1 MRIMY
6 RQIQLVP
13 VHLWE
18 AKLEQE
24 RICDEAEARAGHP
37 LPRRYRQFFGPEH
50 SHIRV
55 SQREYDSIADWARMF
70 EEWLQNDELQRIEAE
85 RHKYFTWER
94 EELYYVDSDSSTP
107 KWMEYISDLSI
118 IKKEQNENEE
128 QLISGSKS
136 AAVSD
141 ENEKGVPKLRV
152 MYRHIQEVPNE
163 MWAAKLEQEK
173 RSDEAEARAGH
184 PLPRRYR
191 AAFGSE
197 KSQIRV
203 SEREYESFADL
214 ARMTEEYM
222 VNEELQRIEAER
234 HKYFTWE
241 REELYYV
248 DTGGDTPLW
257 MKFAAKLFKK

>member
-1 MRIMY
+1 MY
-6 RQIQLVP
+6 RQIQEVP
-13 VHLWE
+13 VELWE
-18 AKLEQE
+18 TKLEQE

-37 LPRRYRQFFGPEH
+37 LPRRYRQFFGTER

-55 SQREYDSIADWARMF
+55 SQREYESIADWAKMF
-70 EEWLQNDELQRIEAE
+70 EEWLNNDELQKIEAE

-94 EELYYVDSDSSTP
+94 EELYYVDSNSPTP
-107 KWMEYISDLSI
+107 KWMEYISKDFDI
-118 IKKEQNENEE
+118 NQEKKENNQDKQIQVNSNNHCAPGKHENG
-128 QLISGSKS
+128 I
-136 AAVSD
+136 
-141 ENEKGVPKLRV
+141 PKLRV

-163 MWAAKLEQEK
+163 LWTAKLEQER
-173 RSDEAEARAGH
+173 RSDEAEAKAGH

-191 AAFGSE
+191 AAFGTE
-197 KSQIRV
+197 NSQIRV
-203 SEREYESFADL
+203 SEREYDSFLDL

-222 VNEELQRIEAER
+222 VNKELQKIEAER

-248 DTGGDTPLW
+248 DTGGEPPLW